1 MRSSSRTRSSLLFA
15 LVAVGLLVATLAL
28 GIRPPADQHPGTGD
42 SITQGVPPPV
52 ELPAVPPPVR
62 TGLPLL
68 VPVSPTPGPTRRPRA
83 SRIIVRSLGIDLPI
97 ISRDRKVPDQGPD
110 QYPPCDVAL
119 YHTALQQ
126 PGEAGTTYLYGHA
139 REGMFLPLLEAST
152 RDDGKEMLG
161 KVVRVYTNDDRLH
174 LYRIT
179 KVKRHATDF
188 SLVTD
193 APPDKEQLI
202 LQTSEGPRGTVPKLQ
217 VLAEPYDVRDATR
230 EEARPEAKPRAC
242 YDP

>member
-1 MRSSSRTRSSLLFA
+1 MRSASSLPRFLV
-15 LVAVGLLVATLAL
+15 LLVVVAVGLLVATVAL
-28 GIRPPADQHPGTGD
+28 GIRPPADMAR
-42 SITQGVPPPV
+42 GVPPPV
-52 ELPAVPPPVR
+52 SLPAVPPPVR
-62 TGLPLL
+62 TDLPLL
-68 VPVSPTPGPTRRPRA
+68 VPPSPTPEPTRRPRA

-97 ISRDRKVPDQGPD
+97 ISRDRKVQDQGPD

-119 YHTALQQ
+119 YHTAFQQ
-126 PGEAGTTYLYGHA
+126 PGEDGTTYIYGHA
-139 REGMFLPLLEAST
+139 RDGMFLSMLEASE

-161 KVVRVYTNDDRLH
+161 KVVRVYTNDDQMH

-179 KVKRHATDF
+179 QVKRHATDF

-217 VLAEPYDVRDATR
+217 VLAEPYDVRPATR
-230 EEARPEAKPRAC
+230 EEARPEPHPRAC
-242 YDP
+242 YDTP